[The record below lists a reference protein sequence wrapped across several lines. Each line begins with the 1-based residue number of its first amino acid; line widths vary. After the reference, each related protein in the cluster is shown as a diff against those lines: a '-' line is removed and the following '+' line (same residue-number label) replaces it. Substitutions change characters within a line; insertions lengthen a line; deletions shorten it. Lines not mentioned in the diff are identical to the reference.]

1 MFRKEF
7 IFNSL
12 TIRIFTFFWLTFSI
26 LLIFIFLLPYF
37 DAHIYSNLKEY
48 EVAKYQKE
56 ITTSIRNNQI
66 SRILA
71 GVPVFPNDRFSA
83 HPVLIAP
90 SGQILGALPE
100 EEKSLRQ
107 FIFNN
112 AVLEQPLKKNLF
124 QYSNCWTIF
133 TLFKSGT

>member
-37 DAHIYSNLKEY
+37 DAHIYSDLKEH
-48 EVAKYQKE
+48 EMIKYQKE
-56 ITTSIRNNQI
+56 ITTSMRNNQI

-71 GVPVFPNDRFSA
+71 GIPSFPNDRFTP
-83 HPVLIAP
+83 HPVLISP
-90 SGQILGALPE
+90 SGQILGALTE
-100 EEKSLRQ
+100 EEKSVRQ

-112 AVLEQPLKKNLF
+112 ASLDQPLKK
-124 QYSNCWTIF
+124 SIPIF
-133 TLFKSGT
+133 KLSVRFLCT

>member
-90 SGQILGALPE
+90 SGQIPIFKLLDHFH
-100 EEKSLRQ
+100 
-107 FIFNN
+107 FI
-112 AVLEQPLKKNLF
+112 
-124 QYSNCWTIF
+124 
-133 TLFKSGT
+133 

>member
-56 ITTSIRNNQI
+56 IWPVCLYFQMIDLAHIR
-66 SRILA
+66 
-71 GVPVFPNDRFSA
+71 F
-83 HPVLIAP
+83 
-90 SGQILGALPE
+90 
-100 EEKSLRQ
+100 
-107 FIFNN
+107 
-112 AVLEQPLKKNLF
+112 
-124 QYSNCWTIF
+124 
-133 TLFKSGT
+133 